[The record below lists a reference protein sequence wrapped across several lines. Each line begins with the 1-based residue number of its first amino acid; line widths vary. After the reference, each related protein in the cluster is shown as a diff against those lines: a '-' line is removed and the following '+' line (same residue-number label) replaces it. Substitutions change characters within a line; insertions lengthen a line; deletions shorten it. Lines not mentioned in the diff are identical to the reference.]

1 MLTGRTPTAAVDEYA
16 LACTAVEALTGAPPF
31 TANTTMGLIDQHL
44 RRPPPR
50 LSRRI
55 AWLPHAFDSIIAK
68 ALAKSPDSRYQSCS
82 ELIRLITRALR

>member
-1 MLTGRTPTAAVDEYA
+1 MA
-16 LACTAVEALTGAPPF
+16 
-31 TANTTMGLIDQHL
+31 LIDQHL

-55 AWLPHAFDSIIAK
+55 AWLPRAFDSIIAK
-68 ALAKSPDSRYQSCS
+68 ALAKSPDRRYESCA